1 MTEPSPTAELCAA
14 AVAYR
19 DRQTQPFDGRYRDAW
34 TRFDAAVDEY
44 KAAGGVDGADLVEE
58 IAVEG
63 LRVGSK

>member
-1 MTEPSPTAELCAA
+1 MMTPEQSELCAA

-34 TRFDAAVDEY
+34 ARLDAAVDAF
-44 KAAGGVDGADLVEE
+44 KAAGCPDGADLAEE